1 MTAVLR
7 AIIEHHI
14 WANDILFGFCEGLTP
29 DQLALSTSGTYGA
42 VHDTLVHLA
51 DAEVV
56 YLSRIPDSGIE
67 LEFEG
72 DTDTLPSVAM
82 LRASLRRTG
91 DAWREVIA
99 RWPDD
104 LEFTFT
110 RRDGTAV
117 RKTVGFSVV
126 QAIDHGAEHRNHI
139 RTILSSHGIE
149 PPEIDGWTW
158 DEEGPGSGEPA
169 PST

>member
-1 MTAVLR
+1 MTAILR
-7 AIIEHHI
+7 AIIDHHI
-14 WANDILFGFCEGLTP
+14 WANDMLYGFCETLTP
-29 DQLALSTSGTYGA
+29 EQLGLSGPGTFGP

-56 YLSRIPDSGIE
+56 YLSRIPDSGIA
-67 LEFEG
+67 LEFDG

-91 DAWREVIA
+91 EAWHRAIE

-104 LEFTFT
+104 LEFTYT
-110 RRDGTAV
+110 RRDGV
-117 RKTVGFSVV
+117 EERKTLSFSVV
-126 QAIDHGAEHRNHI
+126 QMLDHGAEHRNHI

-158 DEEGPGSGEPA
+158 DEERQTTMP
-169 PST
+169 

>member
-1 MTAVLR
+1 MTAILR
-7 AIIEHHI
+7 AIIDHHI
-14 WANDILFGFCEGLTP
+14 WANDMLYGFCETLTP
-29 DQLALSTSGTYGA
+29 EQLGLSGPGTFGP

-56 YLSRIPDSGIE
+56 YLSRIPDSGIA
-67 LEFEG
+67 LEFDG
-72 DTDTLPSVAM
+72 DTDRLPSVAM

-91 DAWREVIA
+91 EAWHRAIE

-104 LEFTFT
+104 LEFTYT
-110 RRDGTAV
+110 RRDGV
-117 RKTVGFSVV
+117 EERKTLSFSVV
-126 QAIDHGAEHRNHI
+126 QMLDHGAEHRNHI

-158 DEEGPGSGEPA
+158 DEERQTTMP
-169 PST
+169 

>member
-1 MTAVLR
+1 
-7 AIIEHHI
+7 
-14 WANDILFGFCEGLTP
+14 
-29 DQLALSTSGTYGA
+29 

-56 YLSRIPDSGIE
+56 YLSRIPDSGIT

-82 LRASLRRTG
+82 LRESLQRTG

-110 RRDGTAV
+110 RRDGTEV

-126 QAIDHGAEHRNHI
+126 QAIDHGAEHRNHV
-139 RTILSSHGIE
+139 RTILSSHGVE

-158 DEEGPGSGEPA
+158 DEERPTPM
-169 PST
+169 P

>member
-1 MTAVLR
+1 MSTILR
-7 AIIEHHI
+7 SIIDHHT
-14 WANDILFGFCEGLTP
+14 WANDVLYGFCETLTP
-29 DQLALSTSGTYGA
+29 EQLALTGSGTFGP

-51 DAEVV
+51 DAEIV
-56 YLSRIPDSGIE
+56 YLSRIPESGIT

-91 DAWREVIA
+91 EAWHRVVE

-104 LEFTFT
+104 LTFSYR
-110 RRDGTAV
+110 RRDGSEERGSVA
-117 RKTVGFSVV
+117 FSVV
-126 QAIDHGAEHRNHI
+126 QMLDHGAEHRNHI

-149 PPEIDGWTW
+149 PPELDGWTW
-158 DEEGPGSGEPA
+158 DEVRPTIVP
-169 PST
+169 